1 MYRRLRCSLPAQ
13 MMSFNCD
20 SEAFTADTEPRFL
33 RAQILHDAMPQFRR
47 GRPGSTARV
56 NSYRR
61 IGSNIGSGT
70 RSSIDV
76 FKHVPTGYAVR
87 SLSTMKCY
95 EMPTLKKRV
104 ARRPSGG
111 RKESGLVR
119 LRRELNLLRALEG
132 HSPHIVL
139 LEDSFVD
146 VVTDSVWVVF
156 QYAGQPVMQYIPKL
170 EQYSAWVLND
180 VSLEANLYRPNSL
193 QCAKA
198 IAMLTQDDV
207 IASLWQLLSALEVLQ
222 EYNIVHKDIKPEHIL
237 LNYPFCAWIAP
248 DGTRQKSAYDHGRIV
263 HVTLC
268 DFSTAEKARKGA
280 IFDALGT
287 AAFAPPEVF
296 GHISPVSGIDGFA
309 RDMWSVGVVAYCL
322 LTGRTPMTGFG
333 KMESQLQF
341 MQRMDEMPE
350 PLHVNPRLTQLIDSM
365 LAYNPVKRPSAGQAR
380 QTLESIYSSPEFMTE
395 V

>member
-1 MYRRLRCSLPAQ
+1 M
-13 MMSFNCD
+13 
-20 SEAFTADTEPRFL
+20 
-33 RAQILHDAMPQFRR
+33 
-47 GRPGSTARV
+47 
-56 NSYRR
+56 
-61 IGSNIGSGT
+61 
-70 RSSIDV
+70 
-76 FKHVPTGYAVR
+76 
-87 SLSTMKCY
+87 
-95 EMPTLKKRV
+95 
-104 ARRPSGG
+104 
-111 RKESGLVR
+111 
-119 LRRELNLLRALEG
+119 
-132 HSPHIVL
+132 
-139 LEDSFVD
+139 
-146 VVTDSVWVVF
+146 
-156 QYAGQPVMQYIPKL
+156 
-170 EQYSAWVLND
+170 
-180 VSLEANLYRPNSL
+180 
-193 QCAKA
+193 
-198 IAMLTQDDV
+198 
-207 IASLWQLLSALEVLQ
+207 
-222 EYNIVHKDIKPEHIL
+222 
-237 LNYPFCAWIAP
+237 
-248 DGTRQKSAYDHGRIV
+248 
-263 HVTLC
+263 TLC